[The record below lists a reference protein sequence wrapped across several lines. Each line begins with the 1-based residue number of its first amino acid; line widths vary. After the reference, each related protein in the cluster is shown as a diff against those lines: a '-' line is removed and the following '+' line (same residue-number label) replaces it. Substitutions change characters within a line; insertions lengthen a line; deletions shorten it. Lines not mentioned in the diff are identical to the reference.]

1 MPGTKN
7 VEMYLIKNIK
17 IISKIQVLEC
27 YCTSEDKDVRTK
39 VPGSIGY
46 VKIVLDS
53 TVGKNKKMVPAAF
66 FL

>member
-1 MPGTKN
+1 M
-7 VEMYLIKNIK
+7 EMYLIKNIK

-46 VKIVLDS
+46 VKIVLDT